1 VPDFKTLCERW
12 SKVPANFNYLVAGG
26 WAALSFLDCREHG
39 LADSVEWETK
49 PESLIQSHRPRQ
61 RISVVHT
68 QTLRSVRKPNSNK
81 SIRDAVYEY
90 LDGCFVFGAARQLE
104 KRVFWRSS
112 EHKTEARSTLS
123 TLHQLN
129 KALPS
134 LPSSASD
141 ASENSRVSLAI
152 EPSPEDS
159 ISSSQTQNLE
169 NYSLALLPPDGRR
182 HSSMPQSAEIRI
194 KQELNISSQLV
205 WKSRSQIDKQDASAQ
220 YRES

>member
-1 VPDFKTLCERW
+1 
-12 SKVPANFNYLVAGG
+12 
-26 WAALSFLDCREHG
+26 
-39 LADSVEWETK
+39 VEWETK

-61 RISVVHT
+61 RISIVHP

-81 SIRDAVYEY
+81 SICDAVYEY
-90 LDGCFVFGAARQLE
+90 LDGCFVFGDSS
-104 KRVFWRSS
+104 KRECFEDLVSTRPRLP
-112 EHKTEARSTLS
+112 ARSTLS

-141 ASENSRVSLAI
+141 GSENPRVSLAI

-182 HSSMPQSAEIRI
+182 HSSMPQTAEIRI

-205 WKSRSQIDKQDASAQ
+205 WKSWSQIDKQDASAQ